1 MDSYYVIDITDD
13 LASLEND
20 YASWVGLPFNFR
32 KRGDEECIRRYNCTN
47 TDLFNRIKANI
58 IEKMGIDTDKVSI
71 EVPVGEANIIIPD
84 LTDNDSLESDSLE
97 VKKQMSR
104 DLNNNDNIAILTPGD
119 YKDMDELDNAY
130 MKYINLNATAK
141 RLSNSYSR
149 DIWGYDV
156 YNIYAIIRS
165 QLDVIDDEE
174 KVSLFSKGPI
184 LYHAENLML
193 DNDIIGM
200 KLLELDSTNE
210 ALSPVEKAEYSVALE
225 KIEESK
231 KDNSGLVIRNFV
243 PYFTADE
250 MANLGVV
257 STIENYAFDE
267 SVINVYP
274 RLVKSLMEDYTKEEN
289 KYNPITENRLRN
301 TIIALGWNPEVHIT
315 EESIEFARQKQLNW
329 YRNREPE
336 IIDIRHLTNEST
348 SILES
353 TAAMRKEYEDRDLYP
368 IYIVMSFSGTVFGK
382 IIRAAKKCT
391 YSHVGMALDSNLQEI
406 YTFKYN
412 TKDSYNGFH
421 IENLETYL
429 NVSDEAIIDVIA
441 IFVDKAT
448 RDRIQIVLKDFI
460 DKRARTRYNFGN
472 LLNILFDRVKSNDP
486 ENLKLVCSQF
496 VDTVLKLANIDLTG
510 KSSNLVIPQDFHIVA
525 NKPKVFKVFEGLAKE
540 YNERKVE
547 GLFYTLFRKY
557 NRNDIKYDQAM
568 QFTIESMMSLIES
581 NIIDNESANRIVSE
595 IRDLLTPVA
604 VIQEKKFPIEVSGDG
619 DIIVNLTK
627 SLETEYQEAHKL
639 LLLYDDANPK
649 NIEGM
654 KHELARLFF
663 VNSVIEQKTAKMN
676 KNDERYT
683 KLINLRARVLNDFKK
698 YFKVVLDAEPD
709 FDFNDYFKKS
719 EYNNAT
725 IVIDKSIIRVT
736 AKAIANFLKLIF
748 GGK

>member
-1 MDSYYVIDITDD
+1 MDNYYVIDITDD

-20 YASWVGLPFNFR
+20 YAAWVGLPFNFR

-47 TDLFNRIKANI
+47 TDLFNRIKANL
-58 IEKMGIDTDKVSI
+58 IEKMGVSTDKIAI
-71 EVPVGEANIIIPD
+71 EAPVGEANIIIPD
-84 LTDNDSLESDSLE
+84 LTDDESLESDSLE

-104 DLNNNDNIAILTPGD
+104 DLNDNDNICLLTPGD
-119 YKDMDELDNAY
+119 YQNMEELDNAY

-165 QLDVIDDEE
+165 QLDTIEDEE
-174 KVSLFSKGPI
+174 KISLFSKGPV
-184 LYHAENLML
+184 LYHVENLIM
-193 DNDIIGM
+193 NDDKIGM
-200 KLLELDSTNE
+200 KLLELDSMNE
-210 ALSPVEKAEYSVALE
+210 SMTPNEKAEYNLALDKLQE
-225 KIEESK
+225 AKE
-231 KDNSGLVIRNFV
+231 DNSGLAMRSFV

-250 MANLGVV
+250 MADLGVV

-274 RLVKSLMEDYTKEEN
+274 RLVRSLMEDYNREEN

-301 TIIALGWNPEVHIT
+301 SIIALGWNPEVPIT
-315 EESIEFARQKQLNW
+315 EESIKFAKEKQLNW
-329 YRNREPE
+329 YRSREPQ
-336 IIDIRHLTNEST
+336 IIDIRHLAKDPS

-353 TAAMRKEYEDRDLYP
+353 TAAMQKEYESLNLYP
-368 IYIVMSFSGTVFGK
+368 IYIVLSFSGTLFGK

-391 YSHVGMALDSNLQEI
+391 YSHAGMCLDSNLQQI
-406 YTFKYN
+406 YTFKYEAKN
-412 TKDSYNGFH
+412 KYNGFH
-421 IENLETYL
+421 IENLETYI
-429 NVSDEAIIDVIA
+429 NNSDEAIIDVVA

-448 RDRIQIVLKDFI
+448 RDKINVVLKDFI
-460 DKRARTRYNFGN
+460 EKRARTRYNFGN

-496 VDTVLKLANIDLTG
+496 VDTVLKIANIDITG
-510 KSSNLVIPQDFHIVA
+510 KSSNLVTPQDFYYTSDQ
-525 NKPKVFKVFEGLAKE
+525 PKVYKVFEGLAKD
-540 YNERKVE
+540 YNERQVE
-547 GLFYTLFRKY
+547 GLFHTLFRKY
-557 NRNDIKYDQAM
+557 KTNDIRYDQA
-568 QFTIESMMSLIES
+568 IEFSTESVMDLVYS
-581 NIIDNESANRIVSE
+581 NIINNESANHILTE
-595 IRDLLTPVA
+595 MRDLLTPVA
-604 VIQEKKFPIEVSGDG
+604 VIQEKKFPIEISGDG
-619 DIIVNLTK
+619 DVIVNLTK

-639 LLLYDDANPK
+639 LLLYDKADPK

-683 KLINLRARVLNDFKK
+683 PLINLRARVLNDFKK
-698 YFKVVLDAEPD
+698 YFSVVLEAEPD

-719 EYNNAT
+719 EYNNAV

-736 AKAIANFLKLIF
+736 AKAIAAFLKAIL
-748 GGK
+748 GKK